1 MLGCLHPILIIAA
14 GLSLRSPFVE
24 PFDHRDEARAARKRY
39 IMSACRVHAECMLSA
54 CCVRADGTLS
64 ASLSAC

>member
-24 PFDHRDEARAARKRY
+24 PFDHRDEARAARKRC
-39 IMSACRVHAECMLSA
+39 MPSACRVHAECMLSA
-54 CCVRADGTLS
+54 C
-64 ASLSAC
+64 